1 MTRGDGEELD
11 DGDTTMAKE
20 RLNEAILFAEHVE
33 KIKGLK
39 TDTRKTEALWLI
51 TSKSTARALDF
62 DTGGGQTGSPSSD
75 SCCARRKNKRGL

>member
-20 RLNEAILFAEHVE
+20 RLNEAIPLAEHVE

-39 TDTRKTEALWLI
+39 TDTRKT
-51 TSKSTARALDF
+51 
-62 DTGGGQTGSPSSD
+62 
-75 SCCARRKNKRGL
+75 